1 MIKRYVMLCETRT
14 ITLKN
19 GTEAMIVPPDPER
32 AEEMLAFLRDVS
44 SETEFISRTA
54 EEVYETVEIERGKL
68 ENLNASEQMMML
80 VCMVNGRIAG
90 NCHLHF
96 NHRIK
101 MRHRVS
107 LGIAIRKEYW
117 NLGIGTALFREMI
130 RVAREKGVRQMEL
143 EMIDGNERGLALY
156 TKMGFAVTGRRPD
169 AFLMSDGTYRDEILM
184 TKML

>member
-1 MIKRYVMLCETRT
+1 MLCETRT

-44 SETEFISRTA
+44 GETEFISRTA

-117 NLGIGTALFREMI
+117 NLGIGTAMFREMI
-130 RVAREKGVRQMEL
+130 RLAEERGGIEQVEL
-143 EMIDGNERGLALY
+143 EVIEGNENAMRLY
-156 TKMGFAVTGRRPD
+156 EKMGFTVTGAVPNAIR
-169 AFLMSDGTYRDEILM
+169 LKDGTRLKEFYMVKELQ
-184 TKML
+184 